1 MILLG
6 LGSNI
11 GNRED
16 QLQQA
21 LKKLTAHED
30 IRIAAIS
37 NIYATKPVGDTDQP
51 DFLNMA
57 AMVETSLTSIE
68 LLKRCLAVETELG
81 RVRTRR
87 WGPRNI
93 DIDLLVYHEI
103 IVEVPELRLPHPEIE
118 NRNFVLIPLN
128 DIAPQLQLSNGRLV
142 AEMATD
148 CIADGKN
155 DVLLWKKVQWSSDK
169 KCFV

>member
-6 LGSNI
+6 LGSNL
-11 GNRED
+11 GDREQ

-21 LKKLTAHED
+21 LQKLSDNAD

-37 NIYATKPVGDTDQP
+37 NIYETKPVGDTDQP
-51 DFLNMA
+51 DFLIMA
-57 AMVETSLTSIE
+57 AIVETSLTPIE
-68 LLKRCLAVETELG
+68 LLKRCLSVETEMG

-87 WGPRNI
+87 WGPRII

-103 IVEVPELRLPHPEIE
+103 TAEEPELRLPHPEIA

-128 DIAPQLQLSNGRLV
+128 DIAPHLQLSNGHSVGEITV
-142 AEMATD
+142 AR
-148 CIADGKN
+148 IADAKN
-155 DVLLWKKVQWSSDK
+155 AVLLWKKVQWNSDE